1 MTSFSSYIDVA
12 ITLPVFDTYTY
23 GVPPDLAGRI
33 SVGSRVLVSFGHR
46 RVTGYILEVLDQSTP
61 DEIKPVLDVLDDS
74 PLFPG
79 EMIPFFRWIADY
91 YLHPIGQVVK
101 TALPTGLS
109 SYEYT
114 QVKITDA
121 GQTARVD
128 PSTPVP
134 MRTILDQ
141 LDAGP
146 VRRQL
151 IGKPVIGQPGKQQT
165 LETVLKKMKAN
176 GWIAFHRQMVSG
188 KTRLKTERV
197 VRLIQQAVTPMTDQR
212 ERILAALADQGDLPL
227 TDLKKIVPTAAA
239 IVRGLVQAGSLKVYE
254 RPVYRDPFGDAVRP
268 DHPPTLTGDQQ
279 TVLKKVTGALGKGFN
294 TFLLAGVTGSG
305 KTEVYLTL
313 AQEVLDKGG
322 QVLVLVPEI
331 ALISQTERR
340 FRARFGDRVAVLHSS
355 LSSGERY
362 DQWRRIVDA
371 KAPIVIGAR
380 SAIFAPLTRIG
391 IIIVD
396 EEHDTAFKQ
405 ETGLRYNARDL
416 AVVRAKFSGAVALLG
431 SATPSVQTFHNTE
444 TGKFVRVVLPRR
456 IKSRPMPDVS
466 IYDLRQTQGLR
477 GPSRII
483 SQPLHRAMRETLA
496 QGKQVLLFLNRR
508 GFAGHSVCLACG
520 EPVRCRHCD
529 ITLTFHQA
537 QHAYKCHYC
546 GFSRP
551 ETIKCGVC
559 GSSTIRAL
567 GIGTEKVEALTKKL
581 FPTARVSR
589 MDRDTTSRKGSVKRI
604 LKQVKDGDIDIL
616 VGTQMVA
623 KGHDFPNITLVG
635 IICADL
641 SLDFPDF
648 RAGERTFQLLAQVAG
663 RAGRGD
669 SAGRVILQTYNP
681 AHFTIQAARDQDYRR
696 FYQREIPFRKTL
708 RYPPFSF
715 LIQLKISGRDKM
727 KTRKRAIDIGEAGHN
742 LKAKQARFSS
752 AITILGPIEAPLTKI
767 SGRYRW
773 QIFVKGSN
781 AGVLHQFIRQ
791 LAAIPALRF
800 NDRRIRVA
808 IDVDPYLMM

>member
-1 MTSFSSYIDVA
+1 MTSFSVYIDVA
-12 ITLPVFDTYTY
+12 VILPVFGDFTY
-23 GVPPDLAGRI
+23 GVPLDLSDRI
-33 SVGSRVLVSFGHR
+33 FEGCRVLVPFGHR
-46 RVTGYILEVLDQSTP
+46 RVTGYVLKVLDQSDT
-61 DEIKPVLDVLDDS
+61 DEVKPVLDVLDDS
-74 PLFPG
+74 PLFPR

-91 YLHPIGQVVK
+91 YLYPIGQVIK

-109 SYEYT
+109 TYEYT
-114 QVKITDA
+114 QVAITDS
-121 GQTARVD
+121 GQAARLD
-128 PSTPVP
+128 PATPEPVR
-134 MRTILDQ
+134 MMLNQ
-141 LDAGP
+141 LQAGP
-146 VRRQL
+146 IRRHL
-151 IGKPVIGQPGKQQT
+151 LESPGKQQSPAA
-165 LETVLKKMKAN
+165 VLKKMKTN
-176 GWIAFHRQMVSG
+176 GWIAIQQQLVSG
-188 KTRLKTERV
+188 RTRSKTERV
-197 VRLIQQAVTPMTDQR
+197 VRLIQTDVTPMTAPR
-212 ERILAALADQGDLPL
+212 EKIIVALADQGDLPL
-227 TDLKKIVPTAAA
+227 SDLKQIVSTAAA
-239 IVRGLVQAGSLKVYE
+239 IVRGLVKAGSVEVYE

-268 DHPPTLTGDQQ
+268 DQPPTLTGDQQ
-279 TVLKKVTGALGKGFN
+279 TVLNEVTGTLGKGFK

-313 AQEVLDKGG
+313 AQQVLQKGG

-331 ALISQTERR
+331 ALISQAERR
-340 FRARFGDRVAVLHSS
+340 FRARFGDQVAVLHSS
-355 LSSGERY
+355 LSSGERF

-371 KAPIVIGAR
+371 KTPIVIGAR

-405 ETGLRYNARDL
+405 ESGLRYNARDL
-416 AVVRAKFSGAVALLG
+416 AVVRARFSGAVALLG

-444 TGKFVRVVLPRR
+444 TGKFTRLVLPRR
-456 IKSRPMPDVS
+456 IKKRPMPSVS
-466 IYDLRQTQGLR
+466 VYDLRQTKGLR

-483 SQPLHRAMRETLA
+483 SQPLHRAMRETLS

-567 GIGTEKVEALTKKL
+567 GIGTEKVEALTQKL
-581 FPTARVSR
+581 FPTARVRR
-589 MDRDTTSRKGSVKRI
+589 MDRDTTTRKGSIKRM
-604 LKQVKDGDIDIL
+604 LKQVRDGDIDIL
-616 VGTQMVA
+616 IGTQMVA

-669 SAGRVILQTYNP
+669 CPGRVILQTYNP
-681 AHFTIQAARDQDYRR
+681 THFTIQAAKDQDYRR
-696 FYQREIPFRKTL
+696 FYQREISFRKTL
-708 RYPPFSF
+708 KYPPFAY
-715 LIQLKISGRDKM
+715 LVQLRISGRNPA
-727 KTRKRAIDIGEAGHN
+727 KTRERAQNIGEAGYD
-742 LKAKQARFSS
+742 LKGKHARFST
-752 AITILGPIEAPLTKI
+752 AITILGPIEAPLSKI

-773 QIFVKGSN
+773 QIFIKGTS
-781 AGVLHQFIRQ
+781 AGVLHRFVRQ
-791 LAAIPALRF
+791 LAVIPALRF
-800 NDRRIRVA
+800 NDPAIRVA